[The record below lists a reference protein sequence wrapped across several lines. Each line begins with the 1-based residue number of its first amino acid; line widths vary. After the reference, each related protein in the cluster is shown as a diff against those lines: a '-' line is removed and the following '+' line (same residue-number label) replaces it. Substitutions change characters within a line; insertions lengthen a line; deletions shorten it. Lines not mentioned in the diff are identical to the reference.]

1 MQDFGLAD
9 VREDLLRGDDHIRS
23 PQRAGQ
29 RRRAFR
35 ADPDRAGIAAATKA
49 ASAAESATRGFE
61 EPSAAI
67 QLLHRQKMGA
77 ESQLHAFRTIGR
89 VTGCPPDIRPGPATA
104 GSIPNCAACHSILL
118 SMFRKT
124 SIPIRPALCTRSRVS
139 VRRSRIS
146 RCAIRTGGRA
156 GMARGSVFAPDGF
169 VLTNHH
175 VIENGDRFSV
185 SLPDGRTHA
194 ATMVGG
200 DAATDLAVLR
210 VIGGDLA
217 YAQFGRS
224 SGLRVGQLAVAIGN
238 PLGFESTVTAGIVSA
253 LGRSLRTRCGRLI
266 DGVIQ
271 TDAPLNP
278 GNSGGPL
285 VDGAGRV
292 IGINTAMIGA
302 AQGICFAIGSDTAID
317 VASRLMREGRVRRS
331 RLGIAAETILLDPRM
346 AQRLR
351 HPPRTAVMVSDVTAG
366 GPAERGGMQKGDLV
380 LKVDG
385 KPLLRRR

>member
-1 MQDFGLAD
+1 
-9 VREDLLRGDDHIRS
+9 
-23 PQRAGQ
+23 
-29 RRRAFR
+29 
-35 ADPDRAGIAAATKA
+35 
-49 ASAAESATRGFE
+49 
-61 EPSAAI
+61 
-67 QLLHRQKMGA
+67 MGA
-77 ESQLHAFRTIGR
+77 ELRLRASRTIGR
-89 VTGCPPDIRPGPATA
+89 VTGCRPGYSA
-104 GSIPNCAACHSILL
+104 GSRNGGINPKLRRMPFDSALDVPEDLDPYSARIVHAVA
-118 SMFRKT
+118 RVG
-124 SIPIRPALCTRSRVS
+124 PAVAHIA
-139 VRRSRIS
+139 VRDQN
-146 RCAIRTGGRA
+146 GRA
-156 GMARGSVFAPDGF
+156 RGHGSGVVFAPDGF

-175 VIENGDRFSV
+175 VIENGERFSV
-185 SLPDGRTHA
+185 SLPDGLNHA

-210 VIGGDLA
+210 VTGGDLP
-217 YAQFGRS
+217 YAEFGRS

-238 PLGFESTVTAGIVSA
+238 PFGFQTTVTAGIVSA
-253 LGRSLRTRCGRLI
+253 LGRSLRTRSGRLI

-331 RLGIAAETILLDPRM
+331 RLGIAAETIMLDPRM

-351 HPPRTAVMVSDVTAG
+351 HPARTAVMVSDVTAG
-366 GPAERGGMQKGDLV
+366 GPAERDGMQKGDLM
-380 LKVDG
+380 LKVDDKPLCGVDDLHRLLTAEVAG
-385 KPLLRRR
+385 KPMTVELLRSGRLVHLSVTPIADDERAAP